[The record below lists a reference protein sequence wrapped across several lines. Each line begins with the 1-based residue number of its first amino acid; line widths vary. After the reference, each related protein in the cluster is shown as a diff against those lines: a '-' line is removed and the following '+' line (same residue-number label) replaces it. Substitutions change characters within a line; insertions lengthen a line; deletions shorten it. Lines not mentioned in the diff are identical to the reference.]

1 MKDYNII
8 PLIVLLPTFCTISFF
23 IGIQVGSNLTWN
35 TAINFA
41 TEHCVDDPV
50 ECKKLLK
57 QIKQLK

>member
-1 MKDYNII
+1 MKEPNLL
-8 PLIVLLPTFCTISFF
+8 PIVLLIPTLCAVGFF